1 MINVRQSIVNRRT
14 KAPTITNDESREKEF
29 EKEMGS
35 LRRRQKHYAW
45 KEAEVRQSVSPRRAE
60 TLRRQEELR
69 AAMEEQLKLREAT
82 RLHSI
87 EEEKTFDRYN
97 QCLASFCGPHSTEEE
112 ISRQQHRKDYLKG
125 LMDENIRLST
135 LKKELQEKEKEL
147 EAEMDRIRAST
158 PCTWN
163 RRHYL

>member
-1 MINVRQSIVNRRT
+1 MINVRQNIVNRRAKPRT
-14 KAPTITNDESREKEF
+14 VTNDESREKEF

-35 LRRRQKHYAW
+35 LHRKQKHYAW
-45 KEAEVRQSVSPRRAE
+45 KEAEVRQSVSPQRAE
-60 TLRRQEELR
+60 TLKRQEELK
-69 AAMEEQLKLREAT
+69 AAMEEQLKWREAT
-82 RLHSI
+82 RQQLV
-87 EEEKTFDRYN
+87 EEEQTFDRYN
-97 QCLASFCGPHSTEEE
+97 QYLGRFSGPHSTEEE
-112 ISRQQHRKDYLKG
+112 ISRQQHKKDYLKG

-147 EAEMDRIRAST
+147 EAEMDRIRATT

>member
-1 MINVRQSIVNRRT
+1 MINVRKSIINRRS
-14 KAPTITNDESREKEF
+14 KPPAITTHENRDKEF
-29 EKEMGS
+29 EEEMGS
-35 LRRRQKHYAW
+35 LRRRQMHYAW
-45 KEAEVRQSVSPRRAE
+45 KEAEVRQSVSPRRVE
-60 TLRRQEELR
+60 TLRRQSELR
-69 AAMEEQLKLREAT
+69 AAMEEQLKVRESS
-82 RLHSI
+82 RQQLI

-112 ISRQQHRKDYLKG
+112 IMRQQHRKDYLKG

-147 EAEMDRIRAST
+147 EAEMDRVRATT